1 MKIYDGRELQ
11 NLAQN
16 HSVDIDFKVFVKIYR
31 NCTNEPY
38 SFFTIDTTLQV
49 DSPLRFRKKFS
60 YSPL

>member
-16 HSVDIDFKVFVKIYR
+16 HSVDIGCKVFVKIYR

-49 DSPLRFRKKFS
+49 DSPLRFRKTFS